1 MLGII
6 GRPFEKEHYELNG
19 LISSNLF
26 SFIHRSDAFEVGN
39 NKKALHETEKVLK
52 KTPNL
57 RCARAL
63 KGLALMRLSK
73 NEESNAIINQIVGE
87 KPSDEATMQ
96 VLSYIYKEME
106 ECKSELSEFFLLIN
120 QQNQSFYANND

>member
-1 MLGII
+1 MVCTFVA
-6 GRPFEKEHYELNG
+6 FELLRSKFRKKTMKNFSTLSFLMNG
-19 LISSNLF
+19 SILDS
-26 SFIHRSDAFEVGN
+26 FEVGN

-63 KGLALMRLSK
+63 KGLALMRLGK
-73 NEESNAIINQIVGE
+73 NDESNAIINQIVAE
-87 KPSDEATMQ
+87 KPSDDATLQ

-106 ECKSELSEFFLLIN
+106 ECKCLSFNLGPKT
-120 QQNQSFYANND
+120 

>member
-1 MLGII
+1 MLILFII
-6 GRPFEKEHYELNG
+6 FPD
-19 LISSNLF
+19 S
-26 SFIHRSDAFEVGN
+26 FEVGN

-63 KGLALMRLSK
+63 KGLALMRLGK
-73 NEESNAIINQIVGE
+73 NEESNAIINQIVAE
-87 KPSDEATMQ
+87 KPSDDATMQ

-106 ECKSELSEFFLLIN
+106 ECE
-120 QQNQSFYANND
+120 

>member
-1 MLGII
+1 MVCTFVA
-6 GRPFEKEHYELNG
+6 FELLRSKFRKKTMKN
-19 LISSNLF
+19 F
-26 SFIHRSDAFEVGN
+26 STLSFLMNCSILDSFEVGN

-63 KGLALMRLSK
+63 KGLALMRLGK
-73 NEESNAIINQIVGE
+73 NDESNAIINQIVAE
-87 KPSDEATMQ
+87 KPSDDATLQ

-106 ECKSELSEFFLLIN
+106 ECKCLSFNLGPKT
-120 QQNQSFYANND
+120 

>member
-1 MLGII
+1 MKNFSTL
-6 GRPFEKEHYELNG
+6 PFLMNCSI
-19 LISSNLF
+19 LDS
-26 SFIHRSDAFEVGN
+26 FEVGN

-63 KGLALMRLSK
+63 KGLALMRLGK
-73 NEESNAIINQIVGE
+73 NDESNAIINQIVAE
-87 KPSDEATMQ
+87 KPSDDATLQ

-106 ECKSELSEFFLLIN
+106 ECK
-120 QQNQSFYANND
+120 